1 MQPPSN
7 TGGDLLKIPSQQVS
21 IKSADEAKKQ
31 QQDPVPS
38 VAAGSVKGS
47 TKTDKFADQIVDK
60 DGNLKKP
67 QVDAWFRCIH

>member
-7 TGGDLLKIPSQQVS
+7 TGGELLKIPSQQVS

-31 QQDPVPS
+31 QQEPLPG

-47 TKTDKFADQIVDK
+47 TKTDKFAD
-60 DGNLKKP
+60 
-67 QVDAWFRCIH
+67 